1 MYKFLIHLFSKQIG
15 VLLLFVFIYFK
26 IEYMH
31 FCVFTEKWTI
41 NPIGLLENISTAII
55 DTSLLLC
62 VFIPL
67 ISWSSK
73 NISIFLLIIIDI
85 FTLANI
91 WYSRN
96 FHAYIPISLY
106 CEFNNLHGLKNN
118 IIDSIKV
125 LDCII
130 PISTIIFTIIT
141 QRILHIIPPKCQWK
155 VFLSFLDL

>member
-1 MYKFLIHLFSKQIG
+1 MQI
-15 VLLLFVFIYFK
+15 FDSSFFK
-26 IEYMH
+26 TNRDIAS

-62 VFIPL
+62 AFIPL
-67 ISWSSK
+67 ISRSK
-73 NISIFLLIIIDI
+73 NMSIFLLIFIDI

-96 FHAYIPISLY
+96 FHAYISISLY

-118 IIDSIKV
+118 IIDSMKV

-130 PISTIIFTIIT
+130 PISTIIFVIIT
-141 QRILHIIPPKCQWK
+141 QRILHIISPKCQWK
-155 VFLSFLDL
+155 VFLSIFKFF

>member
-62 VFIPL
+62 VFI
-67 ISWSSK
+67 
-73 NISIFLLIIIDI
+73 
-85 FTLANI
+85 
-91 WYSRN
+91 
-96 FHAYIPISLY
+96 
-106 CEFNNLHGLKNN
+106 
-118 IIDSIKV
+118 
-125 LDCII
+125 
-130 PISTIIFTIIT
+130 
-141 QRILHIIPPKCQWK
+141 LHIPEHTRS
-155 VFLSFLDL
+155 LSGSL